1 MKGRDAA
8 CTTADSS
15 QGRLVAIA
23 LIPIVSSQIAA
34 VGYDAAT
41 RELVIKFRA
50 SGRMG
55 EAIYSY
61 DGVPPELATGLIAAE
76 SPGAYFHRHIRQ
88 GQFHYRRHASDSLRE
103 DEQPAREATP

>member
-1 MKGRDAA
+1 M
-8 CTTADSS
+8 
-15 QGRLVAIA
+15 AIA

-41 RELVIKFRA
+41 RVLVIKFRA
-50 SGRMG
+50 SGRMA

-76 SPGAYFHRHIRQ
+76 SPGSYFHRHIRR
-88 GQFHYRRHASDSLRE
+88 GQFRYRRLESDGLRDDEPHAGE
-103 DEQPAREATP
+103 EAP

>member
-1 MKGRDAA
+1 MKAGGAA
-8 CTTADSS
+8 FTTTESS
-15 QGRLVAIA
+15 QGRPVAIA

-34 VGYDAAT
+34 VGYDAET

-50 SGRMG
+50 SGRTA

-76 SPGAYFHRHIRQ
+76 SPGAYFHRHIRH
-88 GQFHYRRHASDSLRE
+88 GQFRYRRHESDSRRE
-103 DEQPAREATP
+103 NEQPAREAAP